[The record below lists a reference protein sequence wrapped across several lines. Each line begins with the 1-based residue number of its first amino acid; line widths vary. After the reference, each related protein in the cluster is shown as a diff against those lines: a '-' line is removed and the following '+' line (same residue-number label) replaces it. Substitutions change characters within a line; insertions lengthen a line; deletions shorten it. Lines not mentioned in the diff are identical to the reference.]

1 MMSRLLAAGAWLL
14 AASAGWAQMQQ
25 IQIPMPPP
33 PASAPAPA
41 ASAAPAASTP
51 AAPVVRSAT
60 RVQSALEICFRT
72 PPPYPASALRDG
84 HEGRSVVG
92 FRISAYNFLQDVTLA
107 RSSGHESLDQAAL
120 VHLERCRIQ
129 ALQRDNPFPPEGRY
143 QLPISWRIEP

>member
-1 MMSRLLAAGAWLL
+1 
-14 AASAGWAQMQQ
+14 
-25 IQIPMPPP
+25 
-33 PASAPAPA
+33 
-41 ASAAPAASTP
+41 
-51 AAPVVRSAT
+51 VRSAT

-107 RSSGHESLDQAAL
+107 SSSGHESLDQAAL
-120 VHLERCRIQ
+120 AHLERCRAA

-143 QLPISWRIEP
+143 QLPVNWRIEP